1 MSKNQ
6 KAFIELFDALCAKQ
20 LPFVLFRL
28 PQTHEIVMYQQEDNK
43 HHQTHTLTE
52 SGFVFAPFLSVSNHT
67 YIPTQSEKRFA
78 VPKLID
84 TKTKEKNVAE
94 AQNKSYY
101 LELIAAAKKTI
112 THSSLKKVVVSRQHK
127 QAFTGSIAASFLKLA
142 HTYPNAMVYYWS
154 HPHTGDWMGATPET
168 LLNIEQGICK
178 TMALAGTLPYVNNMT
193 PNWTPKEV
201 EEQQMVTDFIQAQLE
216 KIFLKS
222 NINVSPT
229 YTKRAG
235 NLIHLCADFEV
246 PLGNKAALEVVKQLH
261 PTPAVA
267 GVPIK
272 ESLGFLKT
280 HETHKRKYYA
290 GFLGPTHSRGTHL
303 FVNLRCAELTRSGLT
318 LYVGGGITAQS
329 HAETEWIES
338 QQKAETLLRIL

>member
-1 MSKNQ
+1 
-6 KAFIELFDALCAKQ
+6 
-20 LPFVLFRL
+20 
-28 PQTHEIVMYQQEDNK
+28 
-43 HHQTHTLTE
+43 
-52 SGFVFAPFLSVSNHT
+52 
-67 YIPTQSEKRFA
+67 
-78 VPKLID
+78 
-84 TKTKEKNVAE
+84 
-94 AQNKSYY
+94 
-101 LELIAAAKKTI
+101 
-112 THSSLKKVVVSRQHK
+112 
-127 QAFTGSIAASFLKLA
+127 
-142 HTYPNAMVYYWS
+142 
-154 HPHTGDWMGATPET
+154 MGATPET